1 MVDTFSKE
9 IRTKTMKA
17 VKQNHTKLE
26 DSVIKELWKRGFRF
40 RRNVRKLRGT
50 PDIAIEKY
58 KIVIF
63 IDSCFWHGCEIHG
76 SIPENNREY
85 WKQKINRNKKRDEE
99 ITDFYR
105 NHGWNVLRTW
115 EHQLKINFSNSVD
128 EIIEFIN
135 SSKLKSSKM

>member
-1 MVDTFSKE
+1 
-9 IRTKTMKA
+9 MKA

-58 KIVIF
+58 RIAIF

-85 WKQKINRNKKRDEE
+85 WKQKINRNKKRDVE
-99 ITDFYR
+99 ITNFYK

-115 EHQLKINFSNSVD
+115 EHQLKINFSNSID

-135 SSKLKSSKM
+135 SSKLKSSKI